1 MQAKEIMSKKIVSV
15 GRNSSIREIA
25 LALAQHRISG
35 LPVLSEGGYL
45 VGIVTEGDLLRRKIT
60 PRTPDFINI
69 LGAVIYYHGVD
80 RYNEDF
86 KKMLAQKAEEIM
98 TSDLVTAKE
107 DTDVS
112 EVAHMM
118 LDNDIKQIPVVDGS
132 KMVGMITRADIVRLL
147 AMDK

>member
-15 GRNSSIREIA
+15 GRNSTIKEIA
-25 LALAQHRISG
+25 LNLAQHRISG
-35 LPVLSEGGYL
+35 LPVLTEDGDL

-60 PRTPDFINI
+60 PRIPDYINI
-69 LGAVIYYHGVD
+69 LGAVIYFHGVD

-86 KKMLAQKAEEIM
+86 KKLLAQKAEDIM
-98 TSDLVTAKE
+98 TADVVTAEE

-112 EVAHMM
+112 DVASMM
-118 LDNDIKQIPVVDGS
+118 LDHDIKQIPVVKGS
-132 KMVGMITRADIVRLL
+132 KMIGMITRADIVRLL